1 MRKKLQNWLIKRQVV
16 KESFDNLPSGI
27 CFFYSTG
34 RIILCNRQMYQLYY
48 EMTGQELQIEQ
59 DLLHIIKENINLNGV
74 RREEK
79 LFHFPNQSVWKFA
92 KRNVSLSPFYSCTEY
107 IASNVTELFYKNKV
121 LEENNQ
127 AEKEAVEALTH
138 VIDNVTAITREE
150 EILAMK
156 MQLHNSVGACLQAVR
171 KIYQGNCS
179 EKENKQVLQNIEN
192 VTDALVGAANQI
204 NEVEPYAELVQVANM
219 LGITIKVDGE
229 IPLFKKTRSLVV
241 YAMRECLINAIRHG
255 NADELYVQIQKGNT
269 CQVTITNNGT
279 SPDHQ
284 IKEGGGLS
292 SLRKKIQE
300 SGGSITFQ
308 LRPEF
313 TVELELLWQ

>member
-1 MRKKLQNWLIKRQVV
+1 MRKKLQNWLIKRQAV

-27 CFFYSTG
+27 CFFHSSG

-48 EMTGQELQIEQ
+48 EMTGRELQIEQ
-59 DLLHIIKENINLNGV
+59 DLLQIINGDKNLNGV
-74 RREEK
+74 WREEK
-79 LFHFPNQSVWKFA
+79 LFHFPNQSVWRFA
-92 KRNVSLSPFYSCTEY
+92 KRTVSLSPSYSCTEY
-107 IASNVTELFYKNKV
+107 VASDVTELFHKNRV

-127 AEKEAVEALTH
+127 AEKESVEALVH

-156 MQLHNSVGACLQAVR
+156 MQVHNNIGACLQAVR

-179 EKENKQVLQNIEN
+179 QKENKQVLQNIEN
-192 VTDALVGAANQI
+192 VTDVLGGTANQI
-204 NEVEPYAELVQVANM
+204 SEVEPYAELVQIAGM
-219 LGITIKVDGE
+219 LEMSIQVDGE
-229 IPLFKKTRSLVV
+229 IPLWKKTRSLVV
-241 YAMRECLINAIRHG
+241 SAMRECLINAIRHG
-255 NADELYVQIQKGNT
+255 NADKLYVQIQKGNT
-269 CQVTITNNGT
+269 CQVTISNNGT
-279 SPDHQ
+279 PPDCQ

-308 LRPEF
+308 LQPKF